1 MFYAKIFKY
10 SATFKGTHA
19 RDFIVHFSKFLAS
32 FNNRQGGGSEFV
44 KIFKIELKIPLNNRI
59 FANTALSP
67 KTQQFTPRFW
77 QKFSENE

>member
-1 MFYAKIFKY
+1 
-10 SATFKGTHA
+10 
-19 RDFIVHFSKFLAS
+19 LAS